1 MGSSGLVVWRLG
13 AGAGTHLTLGQQ
25 LGPWQGSLAASPPS
39 AGPSCIPPGLYLY
52 LYLYLYPFGSSS
64 SSTHSYQHH

>member
-39 AGPSCIPPGLYLY
+39 AGPSCIQPEQGTVLKPNNMI
-52 LYLYLYPFGSSS
+52 
-64 SSTHSYQHH
+64 